1 MNLRDLSYVVAVAE
15 LGHFGRAAEQ
25 CHVSQPALSGQI
37 RKLEDHLGVSL
48 FERTKRR
55 VSLTPAGEEVVDK
68 ARQVLQLVSQIE
80 DSARSQSDPL
90 SGELRLGLIPTIA
103 PYLTPSLLPALH
115 HHLPKVDL
123 SLREDMTYVLEQALL
138 DGKVDAAIL
147 ATDVTHPRLEKIR
160 LYDEPFWIAL
170 PNKHALTKQDEV
182 DLDDLKSEDLLLLE
196 DGHCLRDQ
204 VLSFCRNGRA
214 RSSNICTQQTSLNTI
229 LALVGAEAGVTLVP
243 AMSLRGP
250 WVTDS
255 GIAVRKERSGAAKRS
270 ITLAFRS
277 SYPKREL
284 LEKLADIICAI
295 VPDTVTPEKR

>member
-1 MNLRDLSYVVAVAE
+1 MNLRDLSYVVAVAD

-37 RKLEDHLGVSL
+37 RKLEDHLGVAL

-55 VSLTPAGEEVVDK
+55 VSLTPAGEEVVEK
-68 ARQVLQLVSQIE
+68 ARHVLQLVGQIE

-115 HHLPKVDL
+115 HHVPKVNL
-123 SLREDMTYVLEQALL
+123 SLREDMTHVLEQALL
-138 DGKVDAAIL
+138 DGKADAAIL
-147 ATDVTHPRLEKIR
+147 ATDVSHPRLDQIR
-160 LYDEPFWIAL
+160 LYNEPFWIAL
-170 PNKHALTKQDEV
+170 PNKHALTMHDEV
-182 DLDDLKSEDLLLLE
+182 ELDDLKSEDLLLLE

-204 VLSFCRNGRA
+204 VLSFCTPGRKV
-214 RSSNICTQQTSLNTI
+214 RGKISTQQTSLNTI

-243 AMSLRGP
+243 ALSLRGP

-255 GIAVRKERSGAAKRS
+255 GIAVRKEKSGKAKRS
-270 ITLAFRS
+270 ITLAFRR
-277 SYPKREL
+277 SYPKKAL
-284 LEKLADIICAI
+284 LEKLADVICAI